1 MKARTQVI
9 LSDCIERGTTRG
21 WALAH
26 KHVENPTQE
35 VILERIQNC
44 VMSEI
49 YDYFL
54 FEPYEFYET

>member
-9 LSDCIERGTTRG
+9 LSECIERGAARG

-26 KHVENPTQE
+26 KHVEDPTQE

-44 VMSEI
+44 IMSEV

-54 FEPYEFYET
+54 FDPHEFYET